1 MVAMNHGSGLDA
13 LRAELADL
21 DRKILELVALRQ
33 DRVTEIGRLKR
44 RSGLSTRD
52 FRQEKE
58 VVDRARRRATELG
71 LGSDFAE
78 QLLVLLIRSSLTA
91 QEQDRVQT
99 SGRGDGRRV
108 LLIGGAGKMGRW
120 LARFLASQGF
130 AVEIADPAGAYGGF
144 PHVSDW
150 RDSSLDQDFIGVA
163 APLRQSSAILEQ
175 LAERR
180 PSGIVFDIGSL
191 KTPLRSGLHA
201 LVAAGTRVTSIHP
214 MFGPDT
220 ELLSGLHV
228 IFVDVGVPEATSR
241 VEELFDSTMA
251 IQVEMDLDSHDRM
264 IAYILG
270 LSHAL
275 NIAFFTTLAE
285 SGEEAPGLA
294 KLSSTTFGAQ
304 LDVART
310 VASENPSLYFEI
322 QSLNEYGD
330 QALATLQS
338 AIERLRT
345 AVESGDEAGFTDL
358 MKRGEAYLR
367 DAHRG

>member
-1 MVAMNHGSGLDA
+1 MSQNNDPSLDR
-13 LRAELADL
+13 LRTELADL
-21 DRKILELVALRQ
+21 DLKILELVALRQ
-33 DRVTEIGRLKR
+33 DRVTEIGRLKHR
-44 RSGLSTRD
+44 NGLLARD

-58 VVDRARRRATELG
+58 VVDRARREAAELG
-71 LGSDFAE
+71 LSGDVGE
-78 QLLVLLIRSSLTA
+78 QLLLLLIRSSLTV

-120 LARFLASQGF
+120 FARFLASQGF
-130 AVEIADPAGAYGGF
+130 AVEIADPSGAYDEF

-150 RDSSLDQDFIGVA
+150 RDSRLDQDLIGVA
-163 APLRQSSAILEQ
+163 APLRESSAILEQ
-175 LAERR
+175 LAARR
-180 PSGIVFDIGSL
+180 PGGIVFDIGSL
-191 KTPLRSGLHA
+191 KTPLRAALDA
-201 LVAAGTRVTSIHP
+201 LVAAGTRVTSMHP

-220 ELLSGLHV
+220 ELLSGRHV

-241 VEELFDSTMA
+241 VKELFDSTMA

-264 IAYILG
+264 IAYVLG

-285 SGEEAPGLA
+285 SGEDAPGLA
-294 KLSSTTFGAQ
+294 NLSSTTFGAQ
-304 LDVART
+304 LEVARA
-310 VASENPSLYFEI
+310 VAGENPSMYFEI
-322 QSLNEYGD
+322 QSLNEHGY

-345 AVESGDEAGFTDL
+345 AVRDGDEAGFAEL
-358 MKRGEAYLR
+358 MKRGEDYFR
-367 DAHRG
+367 DTQRD